1 MIYIGNDNNITL
13 KFGTE
18 TVTAAYMGTEQVYPD
33 VVPPIDYSMMDF
45 TTEALESGEIE
56 INNSVSGIEY
66 STDNGHTWEMYH
78 SYPINVS
85 NGDKVMFRLNGPS
98 ISPTDLS
105 NYGIGTFTSTCRC
118 KAYGNILSLYYD
130 YSFIGRDYIDRNKSK
145 YFQKLFESW
154 TNLVEAENVIL
165 PITDFNGNNNLYYR
179 MFAGTNITK
188 APQLPATRLF
198 DSCYSRMFQGCTNL
212 TEAPQLPA
220 TTLDRYCYYN
230 MFNGCTSLTTAPQL
244 TATTLGPY
252 CYQGMFDGCSSLNNI
267 TCLATNKSAT
277 NCTTNWVRNVAVSGT
292 FTKAT
297 TTNWQGGISGIPNGW
312 RIVNY

>member
-13 KFGTE
+13 KVGTE
-18 TVTAAYMGTEQVYPD
+18 TVTAAYMGTEQVYPN
-33 VVPPIDYSMMDF
+33 VVPPIDYSMMYF
-45 TTEALESGEIE
+45 TTEALESGDIE
-56 INNSVSGIEY
+56 INNSVSDIEY

-85 NGDKVMFRLNGPS
+85 NGDKVMFRLKGFS
-98 ISPTDLS
+98 ISPRDLS

-118 KAYGNILSLYYD
+118 KAYGNILSLFYRD
-130 YSFIGRDYIDRNKSK
+130 SFIDEYYIDGNKSK
-145 YFQKLFESW
+145 YFQKLFDSW

-188 APQLPATRLF
+188 APQLPSIQLF

-212 TEAPQLPA
+212 TEAPYLPA
-220 TTLDRYCYYN
+220 TILDKYCYYN

-244 TATTLGPY
+244 PATTLAQS

-267 TCLATNKSAT
+267 TCLATNRSAT
-277 NCTTNWVRNVAVSGT
+277 NCTNNWVSRVSATGT

-297 TTNWQGGISGIPNGW
+297 TTSWSRGIGGIPNGW
-312 RIVNY
+312 TIVNY